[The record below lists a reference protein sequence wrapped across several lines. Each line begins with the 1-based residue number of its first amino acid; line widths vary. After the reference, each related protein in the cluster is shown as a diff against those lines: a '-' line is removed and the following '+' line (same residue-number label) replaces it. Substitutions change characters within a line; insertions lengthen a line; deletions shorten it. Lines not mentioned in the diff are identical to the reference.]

1 MPAKYFFPFL
11 LLVVIYSCKSS
22 FYEVNKHNSNA
33 TIIKR
38 GKIESVIFSK
48 EADCFLCNFPGSG
61 FTPTVEEINEAE
73 KILKKDIKSAS
84 KPMYNQGDGY
94 PIIHNNLN
102 KYRRQYYGYINKDG
116 EKILYVNFLWAKYT
130 FIERLKGYHKDEGEN
145 WKSEREIVLDG
156 GCNYWQIEINLTQ
169 KKLSNLHVNGVG

>member
-1 MPAKYFFPFL
+1 MPAKYFFLFL
-11 LLVVIYSCKSS
+11 LLFVIYSCKSS
-22 FYEVNKHNSNA
+22 FYEVNKLNSNA

-84 KPMYNQGDGY
+84 KPMYNQEDGY

-102 KYRRQYYGYINKDG
+102 NYRRQYYGYINKDG

-156 GCNYWQIEINLTQ
+156 GSNYWQIEINLTQ
-169 KKLSNLHVNGVG
+169 KKLSNLNTNGVG